1 MNTSGVDEP
10 PEIWVASVAR
20 LVSVSVDA
28 EIRLTL
34 MLGYCCSNALIST
47 VRASLAP
54 VPLSGL
60 ADHEI
65 EPDVAL
71 PGAVD
76 APLLVGTAVLVP
88 VLPPLGLVPLL
99 PQPARTTT
107 PAAPTR
113 AVSCQPL
120 TWRLPGYLR
129 DPIFSSTEGSDS
141 VTS

>member
-1 MNTSGVDEP
+1 
-10 PEIWVASVAR
+10 
-20 LVSVSVDA
+20 
-28 EIRLTL
+28 
-34 MLGYCCSNALIST
+34 MLGYCFSNALIST

-54 VPLSGL
+54 VPVSGL

-76 APLLVGTAVLVP
+76 APLLVGAAVLLL
-88 VLPPLGLVPLL
+88 VLPPAAVLLPLL

-107 PAAPTR
+107 PAAPTI

-120 TWRLPGYLR
+120 TRRLARDLR
-129 DPIFSSTEGSDS
+129 DPIFPPLK
-141 VTS
+141 VVIP